1 MRKLLYGSGAGVAA
15 AALALAGLPAS
26 AAPQAH
32 LAPLTTHGSHAS
44 AAGGAGTDTYIVN
57 LRSGSAPA
65 VAKDLGVQPNHVYS
79 KILNGF
85 AAQLTPEQLQQV
97 RANPNVQNVSQSYRI
112 QVEPPQPQAN
122 SSWGLDRLDQP
133 DLPLDGKFTPAATGA
148 GVTAYDIDT
157 GIDAGHPD
165 FGGRASVGFD
175 ATGGDGHDA
184 QGHGTHTAGTVGS
197 NTYGVAKQAKIVGV
211 KVLGDNGSGSTADI
225 VKGMDWVAQN
235 HRGPSVAN
243 MSLGGQKDPA
253 MDQAAT
259 NLANSGVFVAVAAGN
274 DSKDASSSSPA
285 DAQGVFTTAA
295 SDQQDASAEFTNFG
309 PTVEGYAPGV
319 QITSTVPGGR
329 TETMD
334 GTSMATPH
342 VAGAAALYLE
352 QHPTAKPAEVIGALQ
367 DGASKG
373 VIQNAPEGTRT
384 DLLQTPQG

>member
-44 AAGGAGTDTYIVN
+44 AAGGTGADTYIVN

-65 VAKDLGVQPNHVYS
+65 VAKDLGVKPNHVYS

-112 QVEPPQPQAN
+112 QVEPPQPQAD

-133 DLPLDGKFTPAATGA
+133 DLPLDGKFAPAATGA

-184 QGHGTHTAGTVGS
+184 QGHGTHTAGTIGS

-352 QHPTAKPAEVIGALQ
+352 HHPTAKPAEVIGALQ

-384 DLLQTPQG
+384 DLLQTPQD